1 MNPSDIRSAR
11 QQAGLTQAQAA
22 ALLGVDRVTWTRWE
36 TGALPPPSV
45 PLWRYWKHVAGL
57 EPMPFTPREA
67 EATAER
73 L

>member
-1 MNPSDIRSAR
+1 MLNSSQIRSAR
-11 QQAGLTQAQAA
+11 EQAGLTQAQAA

-45 PLWRYWKHVAGL
+45 PIWRYWLHVAGL
-57 EPMPFTPREA
+57 ERLPFKPA
-67 EATAER
+67 ESIAER